1 MKSQEGRNN
10 FLWKGSRTLHF
21 LMSLVKTPINTGS
34 MLLSPLSSSTC
45 FLLIAGGN
53 LYDKILRQ
61 KDKLFEEEVI
71 HLCGRKLELCL
82 ILAFWFCIYSFN
94 NEECFSPF
102 VQTPSRL
109 WVIFMRKETSNKE
122 AVYSCFLTL
131 YLHTMVHYGLSFL
144 VLLLHT
150 GMPSFLYLCILP
162 GVLSTSLLYHPV
174 CHDLGTI
181 LDDLRFLFTLTTFLC
196 LLNLPARAVKSC
208 WVVTSGCTY
217 FGVCVCVSLFKWSFF
232 CF

>member
-1 MKSQEGRNN
+1 MVLRFSKADRSLSCIEPLGDFGRIFLTRRMEEFCTYVKNQEGRNN

-21 LMSLVKTPINTGS
+21 LMLLVKTPINTGS

-109 WVIFMRKETSNKE
+109 
-122 AVYSCFLTL
+122 
-131 YLHTMVHYGLSFL
+131 
-144 VLLLHT
+144 
-150 GMPSFLYLCILP
+150 
-162 GVLSTSLLYHPV
+162 
-174 CHDLGTI
+174 
-181 LDDLRFLFTLTTFLC
+181 
-196 LLNLPARAVKSC
+196 
-208 WVVTSGCTY
+208 
-217 FGVCVCVSLFKWSFF
+217 
-232 CF
+232 